1 MKLSK
6 GAISWWCTLT
16 MLVCTTAAGAT
27 APRAQTTISGAQA
40 PAAVKPAAAENPI
53 ERLGWIVGGT
63 WTTEEKNDDGGT
75 LTVKL
80 VCTWAETRQAVLYK
94 VSFEAGGKDTPQ
106 YDGMYVWNQEKKK
119 FTLWQVNR
127 KGEVAEGEV
136 TVNGE
141 EMDQL
146 VRVVH
151 PDGGLHF
158 LKAHYTRVNQD
169 EFRFKAWF
177 RLSETAE
184 WQDALDIVY
193 KRSR

>member
-1 MKLSK
+1 MAMRRQFNLF
-6 GAISWWCTLT
+6 WCAFAMLAATL
-16 MLVCTTAAGAT
+16 VAGEK
-27 APRAQTTISGAQA
+27 PLDAQTLA
-40 PAAVKPAAAENPI
+40 PAAKRPAVAGPTAVERPI
-53 ERLGWIVGGT
+53 DQLGWLVGGT
-63 WTTEEKNDDGGT
+63 WTTQEKTDDGGT

-80 VCTWAETRQAVLYK
+80 ICTWAETKQAVLYK
-94 VSFEAGGKDTPQ
+94 VWVEAGGKETPQ
-106 YDGMYVWNQEKKK
+106 YDGMYVWNPEKKK

-136 TVNGE
+136 TLKGE

-146 VRVVH
+146 VRAVH
-151 PDGGLHF
+151 PDGGSHF
-158 LKAHYTRVNQD
+158 LKAHYTRLNKD

-193 KRSR
+193 ERSR